1 MMKRTVDVI
10 GAIIGLV
17 LLTPVFL
24 VVAIAVKLDS
34 PGTVLFHQERIGR
47 RFRPF
52 RIHKFRTMVPDA
64 VQRGGMITVGDDPR
78 ITRVGRVLRR
88 LKIDEL
94 PQLFNVLRGDMS
106 FVGPRPE
113 VRRYVELFRED
124 YREILRMP
132 PGITDLASLKYRNE
146 AHVLAL
152 ASNPE
157 ETYIHHILPEK
168 IALAKEYTRH
178 ASLVFDLRVLCTT
191 LWCVWRR

>member
-78 ITRVGRVLRR
+78 ITRVGRLLRR

-132 PGITDLASLKYRNE
+132 PGILSL
-146 AHVLAL
+146 
-152 ASNPE
+152 
-157 ETYIHHILPEK
+157 IHI
-168 IALAKEYTRH
+168 
-178 ASLVFDLRVLCTT
+178 
-191 LWCVWRR
+191 